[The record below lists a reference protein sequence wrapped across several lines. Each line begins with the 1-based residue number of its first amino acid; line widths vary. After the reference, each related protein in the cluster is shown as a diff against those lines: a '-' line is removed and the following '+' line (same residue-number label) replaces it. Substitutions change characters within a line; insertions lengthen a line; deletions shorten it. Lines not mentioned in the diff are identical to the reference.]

1 MRSTRSSPMN
11 SSIALPRPRSLA
23 DLLSSP
29 IQRRVKAKRDVK
41 EQQAR
46 ADEDAQL
53 VARAQSGD
61 ASAFDELV
69 VKYSPRLYGLVYNMT
84 SNHEDTND
92 LLQDVFAKAY
102 KSIRGFRGKSSFYTW
117 IHSIAV
123 NMTLNFLKKRGRRFQ
138 LSLDDVDSS
147 IQNDKEFIEQTATS
161 TPVREVDLTELQ
173 RRLNEAMQKLS
184 DEHRAVVTMF
194 HIQGMPHAEIS
205 KILNVSE
212 GTVRSR
218 LFYAN
223 RQLQNYL
230 EEFRKN
236 PVS

>member
-1 MRSTRSSPMN
+1 MPAPRPNEMN
-11 SSIALPRPRSLA
+11 PSIALPAPRRLS

-29 IQRRVKAKRDVK
+29 LQRRVKPKRDVK

-53 VARAQSGD
+53 VSRAQSGD
-61 ASAFDELV
+61 ATAFDDLV
-69 VKYSPRLYGLVYNMT
+69 VKYTPRLYGLVYNMT

-92 LLQDVFAKAY
+92 LLQDVFSKAY

-138 LSLDDVDSS
+138 LSLDDVDAS

-230 EEFRKN
+230 EEFRRN